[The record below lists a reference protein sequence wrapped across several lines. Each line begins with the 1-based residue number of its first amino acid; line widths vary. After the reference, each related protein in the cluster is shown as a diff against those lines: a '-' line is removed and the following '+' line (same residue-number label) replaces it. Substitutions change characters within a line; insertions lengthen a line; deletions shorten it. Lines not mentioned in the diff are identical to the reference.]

1 MSTLI
6 ICLPTAE
13 STAAVNYDY
22 ALTIDGLHLADHA
35 SAPLALLPSVQRGT
49 ELVAVVPAGELSWH
63 RVELPK
69 GVGANSP
76 RLRAILDNLLE
87 DRLLDEPA
95 QLHLALGPSVP
106 GGSAAWV
113 AACNRQW
120 LRSHLQALESAGRPV
135 ARIVPEFSPEP
146 GPLQVHLTGEAD
158 LPHLVATGAAIDGV
172 LRVPLSA
179 ASLSL
184 LPMPEADQPVLL
196 AAEPAVAAL
205 AEELLQ
211 SKVSLMTRPERWLDA
226 ARSSW
231 DLAQFDMS
239 SSGRA
244 RTVKRLSGA
253 GRALLQ
259 APNLQPARWGVAAL
273 VIANLVGLNA
283 WAWKEQSALQAR
295 RLAIRDT
302 LSRTFPQIRV
312 VVDAPLQMD
321 REVAALRQATGTAS
335 SRDLEAMLAAL
346 GTAAP
351 AGQSISAIEFS
362 AGEARVKGLQLA
374 APDATNLSSQ
384 LGVLGYSSR
393 TDGDTTTIRQSGN
406 KDGTP

>member
-1 MSTLI
+1 MSTFI
-6 ICLPTAE
+6 ICLPTTE
-13 STAAVNYDY
+13 SSAAVNYDY
-22 ALTIDGLHLADHA
+22 ALTGDGLHLADHA
-35 SAPLALLPSVQRGT
+35 SAPLVLLPAVQRGT
-49 ELVAVVPAGELSWH
+49 ELVAVVPVDALSWH

-69 GVGANSP
+69 GIGANSP
-76 RLRAILDNLLE
+76 RLRTVLDNLLE
-87 DRLLDEPA
+87 DRLLDDPA
-95 QLHLALGPSVP
+95 QLHLALGPATPGAGSV
-106 GGSAAWV
+106 WV
-113 AACNRQW
+113 AACNRNW

-135 ARIVPEFSPEP
+135 ARIVPEFAPEA

-158 LPHLVATGAAIDGV
+158 LPYLIATGEAIQGV

-179 ASLSL
+179 ASLAL
-184 LPMPEADQPVLL
+184 LPVPASDQPVLI

-205 AEELLQ
+205 GEDLLQ
-211 SKVSLMTRPERWLDA
+211 SKVNLLTRPQRWLDA

-239 SSGRA
+239 SSGGA

-259 APNLQPARWGVAAL
+259 APSLQPARWGVAAL
-273 VIANLVGLNA
+273 VLANLVGLNA

-302 LSRTFPQIRV
+302 LTRTFPQIRV

-321 REVAALRQATGTAS
+321 REVTALRQATGAAS
-335 SRDLEAMLAAL
+335 PRDLEAMLAAL
-346 GTAAP
+346 GAAVP
-351 AGQSISAIEFS
+351 AGQTVSAIDYS

-374 APDATNLSSQ
+374 GPDASNLSSQ
-384 LGVLGYSSR
+384 LAVQGYGFR
-393 TDGDTTTIRQSGN
+393 TDGDTTTLRPTDAKEGA
-406 KDGTP
+406 P

>member
-1 MSTLI
+1 MSTFI

-13 STAAVNYDY
+13 SSAALNYDY
-22 ALTIDGLHLADHA
+22 ALTNDGRDLADHA
-35 SAPLALLPSVQRGT
+35 SAPVALLPTVQRGT
-49 ELVAVVPAGELSWH
+49 ELVAVVPVSALSWH

-69 GVGANSP
+69 GVGVNSP
-76 RLRAILDNLLE
+76 RLRIVLDSLLE

-95 QLHLALGPSVP
+95 QLHLALGPTTP
-106 GGSAAWV
+106 GGGPVWV
-113 AACNRQW
+113 AACNRHW
-120 LRSHLQALESAGRPV
+120 LRSHLQTLESAGRPV
-135 ARIVPEFSPEP
+135 ARIVPEFSPET
-146 GPLQVHLTGEAD
+146 GPLQVHITGDAD
-158 LPHLVATGAAIDGV
+158 LAHLVATGEAIQGV

-184 LPMPEADQPVLL
+184 LPVVESGQTVFV

-211 SKVSLMTRPERWLDA
+211 GQVSLLTRPERWLDA

-231 DLAQFDMS
+231 DLAQFEMTN
-239 SSGRA
+239 SGRA

-259 APNLQPARWGVAAL
+259 APSLQPARWGVAVL
-273 VIANLVGLNA
+273 VLANLIGLNA

-295 RLAIRDT
+295 RVVVRDT
-302 LSRTFPQIRV
+302 LTRTFPQIKV
-312 VVDAPLQMD
+312 IVDAPLQMD
-321 REVAALRQATGTAS
+321 REVAALRQATGAAS
-335 SRDLEAMLAAL
+335 LRDLEAMLAAV

-351 AGQSISAIEFS
+351 AGQTVSAIDYS

-374 APDATNLSSQ
+374 GPDASNLSAQ
-384 LGVLGYSSR
+384 LTRQGYSLR
-393 TDGDTTTIRQSGN
+393 ADGDTTIIRPSGTRE
-406 KDGTP
+406 GTP